1 MQILPNDHTGKME
14 LKIEFRSQK
23 PESAIIQ
30 EGEAFSLP
38 PFEKGRSGGISSS
51 FSNRSTDATILSTRK
66 TI

>member
-1 MQILPNDHTGKME
+1 ME

-38 PFEKGRSGGISSS
+38 PFEKGRSGGIYGT
-51 FSNRSTDATILSTRK
+51 FLKPPN
-66 TI
+66 